1 MKFSWLFIVALI
13 VGMSACN
20 SGKDAEVREEARASL
35 ENTTVVSPNAS
46 GAMASEVEDPF
57 GGPTTTIEWETKRY
71 DFGDVV
77 SGDKVKN
84 VFKFTNTGDEPLII
98 TDVKASCG
106 CTAPSWPKE
115 PVAPGESAE
124 IEAIFDTAGKSGAQT
139 KSITVTANT
148 EPSST
153 VLILE
158 GLVNKS

>member
-1 MKFSWLFIVALI
+1 MKINWLFIFVIIL
-13 VGMSACN
+13 GLGACN
-20 SGKDAEVREEARASL
+20 SGKDADLRDEARSSL
-35 ENTTVVSPNAS
+35 ENATVVTPGAS
-46 GAMASEVEDPF
+46 GTMAAEVDPF
-57 GGPTTTIEWETKRY
+57 GGPTTTVEFESKRY

-84 VFKFTNTGDEPLII
+84 VFKFTNTGSEPLII
-98 TDVKASCG
+98 SDVKASCG

-115 PVAPGESAE
+115 PIAPGESSE

-148 EPSST
+148 DPSSI

-158 GLVNKS
+158 GLVEKK